1 MKSNEVEA
9 ANRAEVTALLI
20 RAAYRVYRPEADIDG
35 EDVIL
40 GTPPGRLLRVQQKP
54 RPSVDRVRYEK
65 RHLWMLFPDPSGRV
79 PGRAW
84 YLVEHD
90 TLLNY
95 FLTHH
100 GETASLSQRGLWSA
114 PVISSELRQFLDPF
128 VVRLAPES
136 ERGCLG
142 YGSLPPD
149 EMSLV

>member
-1 MKSNEVEA
+1 MPVATLPAPAPAS
-9 ANRAEVTALLI
+9 
-20 RAAYRVYRPEADIDG
+20 
-35 EDVIL
+35 
-40 GTPPGRLLRVQQKP
+40 
-54 RPSVDRVRYEK
+54 S
-65 RHLWMLFPDPSGRV
+65 SG
-79 PGRAW
+79 GFG
-84 YLVEHD
+84 
-90 TLLNY
+90 LNY